1 MRQQPRAFVLGVERG
16 YGSEP
21 PAFRADTIV
30 VSVGVS
36 DSRITYV
43 EPSVFL
49 HYAVLLT
56 PTNVFITVIF
66 SEIMVMITILCIIV
80 PAPEYQSHLWWFRG
94 YMHSC
99 NQYSTYGNM

>member
-1 MRQQPRAFVLGVERG
+1 MLGVERG

-80 PAPEYQSHLWWFRG
+80 PCPRVPIALVVV
-94 YMHSC
+94 
-99 NQYSTYGNM
+99 